1 MSAEKDPAENY
12 RNLANAFI
20 AQNSKQLAQDLL
32 YWQRKSKL
40 KDDALYHQLA
50 KICAPATTIDDH
62 YQIAER
68 LLVTFITRQAAG
80 EIDAQ
85 GNVI

>member
-1 MSAEKDPAENY
+1 MSADKDPIQDY
-12 RNLANAFI
+12 RSIANAFI
-20 AQNSKQLAQDLL
+20 SVNSLQLAKDLL
-32 YWQRKSKL
+32 SWQRNGKL
-40 KDDALYHQLA
+40 VEGALYHQLA
-50 KICAPATTIDDH
+50 KICEPATTIDDH

-85 GNVI
+85 GKVL